1 MSKRYIEIVQDYFL
15 TRQETIAVAESVSS
29 GMLQTE
35 LSAAP
40 EAAKFFQGGITA
52 YNIGQKSRH
61 LKINPIHAIN
71 CNCVSPIVAA
81 EMAMN
86 VCELFSSHWGIGV
99 TGYSSPVP
107 ESGNQLYAFYAIAYN
122 CQIVLSSQLIPS
134 QKRESS
140 QIQLYYTREILKL
153 FSIHLQNTSL

>member
-1 MSKRYIEIVQDYFL
+1 MSKPYIEIIQNYFL
-15 TRQETIAVAESVSS
+15 SHQETIAVAESVSS

-61 LKINPIHAIN
+61 LKINPIHAIS
-71 CNCVSPIVAA
+71 CNCVSPIVAN
-81 EMAMN
+81 EMAIH
-86 VCELFSSHWGIGV
+86 VCELFSSNWGIGI

-122 CQIVLSSQLIPS
+122 RQIVLSNQLIPS
-134 QKRESS
+134 QKKEERK
-140 QIQLYYTREILKL
+140 IQLYYTREIMKL

>member
-1 MSKRYIEIVQDYFL
+1 MNRRYIVIIQDYFL
-15 TRQETIAVAESVSS
+15 GHQETIAVAESVSS
-29 GMLQTE
+29 GMLQAE

-61 LKINPIHAIN
+61 LKINPIHAIG

-81 EMAMN
+81 EMAIN
-86 VCELFSSHWGIGV
+86 VCEMFSSHWGIGI

-122 CQIVLSSQLIPS
+122 RQIVLSNQLIPA
-134 QKRESS
+134 KKKGEHN
-140 QIQLYYTREILKL
+140 IQLYYTREVMKL
-153 FSIHLQNTSL
+153 FSIHLQNASL